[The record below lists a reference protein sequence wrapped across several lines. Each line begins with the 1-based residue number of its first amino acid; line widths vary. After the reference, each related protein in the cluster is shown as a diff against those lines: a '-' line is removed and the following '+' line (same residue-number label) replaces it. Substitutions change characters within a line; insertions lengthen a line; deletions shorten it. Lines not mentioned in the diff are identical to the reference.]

1 MGCDVPARCR
11 AVRSARHRDRG
22 SHGDRRLRAHY
33 IVALQ
38 DHASVL
44 FRADAVALDAV
55 AVRFANM
62 EARILEAEAW
72 AEFDAGLHLDAVLEP
87 GRRREVVCTIEGRRS
102 TV

>member
-1 MGCDVPARCR
+1 MPC
-11 AVRSARHRDRG
+11 VRRPVIVSADLTAIEGSRG
-22 SHGDRRLRAHY
+22 AHY

-72 AEFDAGLHLDAVLEP
+72 A
-87 GRRREVVCTIEGRRS
+87 
-102 TV
+102 